1 MIPEKKSIHS
11 AGILTL
17 YKGNRNFGGLLQA
30 YALQKVVSGFGI
42 ACEQISYTLS
52 PTPIKQKLKNSTEQ
66 RLLGQNLQMVWQLL
80 CKKAVAGTLSRYSKR
95 QCRERMQHFSEF
107 EQEIPHSDYTYNVQ
121 TVNGCGPYDAFITG
135 SDQVWNGGIDLETFS
150 LHFASGDTFCL
161 SYAASYAGDSC
172 SNWQKHILSESL
184 NKFKAISV
192 RERSLAE
199 YLGQFVKKP
208 ISVVL
213 DPVLLLDSK
222 QWEQV
227 LSPIRVTKPFV
238 FCYLLGNTIWH
249 RKFAKKVS
257 NDLHCT
263 LITLPFAIN
272 GEFRFED
279 VNFGDIQDVSSG
291 PKEFLWLIQH
301 ASCVVTDSFHALAF
315 SILFNKN
322 VWALPRYQAVQKN
335 RRILDILHVFDLQQR
350 FIGKNEWETT
360 EANLEIDYSK
370 VNQMLTKQRQ
380 ASLEFLKT
388 ALGINDENQ
397 PT

>member
-30 YALQKVVSGFGI
+30 YALQNVVSGFGI

-66 RLLGQNLQMVWQLL
+66 RTLWQNLIMVLQLL
-80 CKKAVAGTLSRYSKR
+80 RKKAVAGTLSRYSKR
-95 QCRERMQHFSEF
+95 QCRKRMQRFSEF
-107 EQEIPHSDYTYNVQ
+107 EQEIPHSDMYNVR
-121 TVNGCGPYDAFITG
+121 TVKDCGPYDAFITG

-150 LHFASGDTFCL
+150 LHFVNADTTCL

-192 RERSLAE
+192 REQSLAE
-199 YLGQFVKKP
+199 YLGRFVRKD

-213 DPVLLLDSK
+213 DPVLLLDGK
-222 QWEQV
+222 QWEEIMRPV
-227 LSPIRVTKPFV
+227 PVAKPFV

-249 RKFAKKVS
+249 RKFARKVS
-257 NDLHCT
+257 KDLHCE
-263 LITLPFAIN
+263 LVTLPYAIN
-272 GEFRFED
+272 GEFYFED

-291 PKEFLWLIQH
+291 PKEFLWLIRH
-301 ASCVVTDSFHALAF
+301 ASCVVTDSFHAVAF
-315 SILFNKN
+315 SILFSKN
-322 VWALPRYQAVQKN
+322 FWALPRYQAMQKN
-335 RRILDILHVFDLQQR
+335 RRILDILYAFDLQQR
-350 FIGKNEWETT
+350 FIEKKEWKIAETKRT
-360 EANLEIDYSK
+360 IDYSK
-370 VNQMLTKQRQ
+370 PNQIIVVKRKE
-380 ASLEFLKT
+380 SFEFLKT
-388 ALGINDENQ
+388 ALGINNENQ
-397 PT
+397 ST